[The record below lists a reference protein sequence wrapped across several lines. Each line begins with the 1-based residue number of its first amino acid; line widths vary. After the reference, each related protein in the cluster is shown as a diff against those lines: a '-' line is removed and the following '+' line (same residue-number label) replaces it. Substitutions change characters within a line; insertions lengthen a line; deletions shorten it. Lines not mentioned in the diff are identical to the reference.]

1 MAPRQVIVTADDF
14 GLSPAVNEAI
24 ERSHRDGVLR
34 CASLMAGGVAM
45 HDAVQRARRLPEL
58 RVGLHV
64 VVVDGRPVLPATSV
78 PDLVD
83 RDGRFG
89 TRLVRAGVRFFFV
102 PRVRRQL
109 EAEIRAQFEAFAAT
123 GLLLDHVNVHK
134 HMHLHPTVLSLIL
147 KIGREFGVRAMR
159 LPYEPVHAL
168 RALHAAQRIGPLLS
182 AALLAPWNGLLRRR
196 MRRAGIRFNQYVFGL
211 SATGR
216 MTEEIVLRIL
226 QRLPEGVS
234 EIYFH
239 PVTAFCADGACGAMF
254 DWHEAELRALVSPRV
269 RAALTA
275 SGIRMISFSELA

>member
-1 MAPRQVIVTADDF
+1 VASRQVIVTADDF

-24 ERSHRDGVLR
+24 ERSHCEGVLR
-34 CASLMAGGVAM
+34 CASLMVSGAAAQ
-45 HDAVQRARRLPEL
+45 DAVQRARRLPEL
-58 RVGLHV
+58 RVGLHI
-64 VVVDGRPVLPATSV
+64 VVVDGRPVLPAASV

-83 RDGRFG
+83 GDGRFG
-89 TRLVRAGVRFFFV
+89 TRLVRSGIRFFFV

-109 EAEIRAQFEAFAAT
+109 EAEIRAQFEAFTAN
-123 GLLLDHVNVHK
+123 GLALDHVNVHK

-159 LPYEPVHAL
+159 LPYEPLHTL
-168 RALHAAQRIGPLLS
+168 RGLHARRIGPVLY
-182 AALLAPWNGLLRRR
+182 AALLSPWNGLLRRR

-211 SATGR
+211 STTGR
-216 MTEEIVLRIL
+216 MTEETVLRIV
-226 QRLPEGVS
+226 QGLPEGVS

-239 PVTAFCADGACGAMF
+239 PAAPCFAGGGRPMF
-254 DWHEAELRALVSPRV
+254 DRREAELWALVSPRV

>member
-1 MAPRQVIVTADDF
+1 VTSRQVIVTADDF

-34 CASLMAGGVAM
+34 CASLMVGGAAM
-45 HDAVQRARRLPEL
+45 RDAVQRARRLPQL

-64 VVVDGRPVLPATSV
+64 VVVDGRPVLPAARV

-89 TRLVRAGVRFFFV
+89 VQLLRSGIRFFFV

-123 GLLLDHVNVHK
+123 GLALDHVNVHK

-147 KIGREFGVRAMR
+147 KIGRDFGVRAMR
-159 LPYEPVHAL
+159 LPYEPIRAL
-168 RALHAAQRIGPLLS
+168 RGLHARRLGPLLS
-182 AALLAPWNGLLRRR
+182 AALLMPWNGLLRRR
-196 MRRAGIRFNQYVFGL
+196 MRRAGIRFNHYVFGL
-211 SATGR
+211 STTGG
-216 MTEEIVLRIL
+216 MTEDVVLRIV
-226 QRLPEGVS
+226 QGLPEGVS

-239 PVTAFCADGACGAMF
+239 PVAAACTTGTGRPAFDRR
-254 DWHEAELRALVSPRV
+254 EAELWALVSPRV